1 MVPRYGRT
9 ARLIFAPLLMLLFLG
24 ASAAAPF
31 SPEKAYHDARAV
43 ADRGDAAAALAKVD
57 AALARAGALAGAGDD
72 EWVWALR
79 ILRIELGSRTGVS
92 RDETL
97 RLLEPELPQKYRT
110 SEAAVRR
117 AVARAFAGGSR
128 DSLDEA
134 HRIATKHQPH
144 LLYVTNFAL
153 GYFEK
158 DVAEAETYLRKAA
171 QLAKK
176 SGNQLRVANASSALA
191 RRYAEEQRW
200 ADAVEAGEDAVRAL
214 TALDTPGRLAT
225 ASGNLGWAYVELGN
239 YERAAELFASA
250 KAAAAR
256 AGLFAEVVIWTNQIG
271 NTLFAERRFPEAERH
286 YREALQVARAK
297 APDEVGPSL
306 TNIARTALEVG
317 QLDVARRE
325 ISGALQGSK
334 DDQLL
339 RAQIVQ
345 ARILAVGGD
354 HDRAVKTLR
363 DVLAQ
368 TKDPV
373 TRWTAETHLA
383 LTYVRMRRDEPAE
396 ASFRRAVDNVQ
407 AARDA
412 ISSAELRLSFFNTAS
427 DMFGN
432 YVDFLV
438 RKQRILD
445 ALDLTEVLR
454 AQTLEESL
462 GKRSASPGKLDARAV
477 ARQSGATILCY
488 SLGRDRSHVW
498 TITATDL
505 RHAELPPDSTITAAV
520 DAYRRELLGP
530 RGTLARS
537 GANGQRLYRMLVE
550 PAVRAGAGT
559 RVIVIPDGRL
569 HALNFETLVVA
580 TAKPHYWIEDVVL
593 TTAASLQLLAR
604 ADPKAGGSASM
615 LLVGD
620 PPVVDPQFPKLVH
633 AQEEIG
639 RVSRH
644 FAKRVVL
651 TGAKATPA
659 AYRTASPG
667 TFDFLHFAAHGVA
680 TRARP
685 LDSAVIL
692 GRDKGGYKLLAR
704 DIVAQPLHARL
715 VTISSCHG
723 AGERTFA
730 GEGLVGLAWAFL
742 RAGAGQVIA
751 ALWEIDDRATPALMD
766 RMYAAIRAGKD
777 PAAALRDAKLALLRG
792 KDIYQTPKYWA
803 PFVLYSGS

>member
-1 MVPRYGRT
+1 MVPRCGRT
-9 ARLIFAPLLMLLFLG
+9 ARWIFAPLLMLLLLG

-31 SPEKAYHDARAV
+31 SSEKAYRDARAI

-57 AALARAGALAGAGDD
+57 AALAQAGTIDD

-79 ILRIELGSRTGVS
+79 ILRIELGSRTGVA

-97 RLLEPELPQKYRT
+97 RLLETELPEKYRN

-117 AVARAFAGGSR
+117 AVVRGFVGGPK
-128 DSLDEA
+128 DSLAEA

-153 GYFEK
+153 GSFAK
-158 DVAEAETYLRKAA
+158 NIAEAETYLRKAA

-176 SGNQLRVANASSALA
+176 SGDQLRVANASSALA
-191 RRYAEEQRW
+191 RRYANEQRW
-200 ADAVEAGEDAVRAL
+200 VDAVAAGEDAVRAL
-214 TALDTPGRLAT
+214 TSLGTPGRLAT
-225 ASGNLGWAYVELGN
+225 ASGNLGWAYIETGN
-239 YERAAELFASA
+239 YDRAAELFASA
-250 KAAAAR
+250 KTAAAR
-256 AGLFAEVVIWTNQIG
+256 AGLHAEVVLWTNQLG
-271 NTLFAERRFPEAERH
+271 NIAFSERRFAEAERH
-286 YREALQVARAK
+286 YREALQIARAR
-297 APDEVGPSL
+297 APDALDITLANV
-306 TNIARTALEVG
+306 ARTALESG

-325 ISGALQGSK
+325 IAEALRVSK
-334 DDQLL
+334 GDQLL
-339 RAQIVQ
+339 NAQIVQ
-345 ARILAVGGD
+345 ARILAIAREY
-354 HDRAVKTLR
+354 DRAVKTFR

-368 TKDPV
+368 TKLDD
-373 TRWTAETHLA
+373 TRWTAETYLA
-383 LTYVRMRRDEPAE
+383 DTYVRMRRDDLAE
-396 ASFRRAVDNVQ
+396 ASFRRAAEGSQ
-407 AARDA
+407 KTRDA
-412 ISSAELRLSFFNTAS
+412 LNSTELRLSFFNTVS
-427 DMFGN
+427 ELFSK

-438 RKQRILD
+438 HKQRSAD
-445 ALDLTEVLR
+445 ALQLTEVLR
-454 AQTLEESL
+454 AQTLEERL
-462 GKRSASPGKLDARAV
+462 GKRNASPAKLDARAI
-477 ARQSGATILCY
+477 AKQSGATILCY

-498 TITATDL
+498 TVTATDL
-505 RHAELPPDSTITAAV
+505 RHTELPPDTTITAAV
-520 DAYRRELLGP
+520 DAYRRDLLGP

-537 GANGQRLYRMLVE
+537 GASGQRLYRMLVE
-550 PAVRAGAGT
+550 PAVRAGAGA

-569 HALNFETLVVA
+569 HVLNFETLVVA
-580 TAKPHYWIEDVVL
+580 TPKPHYWIEDVTL

-604 ADPKAGGSASM
+604 ADAKTSGGASM

-620 PPVVDPQFPKLVH
+620 PPAVDPRFPKLPH

-639 RVSRH
+639 KVGRH

-659 AYRTASPG
+659 AYRTAAPG

-692 GRDKGGYKLLAR
+692 ARDKQGYKLLAR
-704 DIVAQPLHARL
+704 DIVAQPLQARL

-723 AGERTFA
+723 AGERTYA

-751 ALWEIDDRATPALMD
+751 ALWEVDDRATPALMD
-766 RMYAAIRAGKD
+766 RMYASIRAGKD
-777 PAAALRDAKLALLRG
+777 PAVALREAKLTLLRG